1 MISLRAVTEQ
11 DTDFI
16 LSLINDPK
24 IAEFFPRDGVISKQQ
39 HLSFLEKIREK
50 GDQYWIIKKNNESI
64 GTVSIYNIDHTNNTA
79 EWGRFIIKPTHSAMG
94 VAVEKLILKI
104 AFEDLQLNKLYCQCL
119 ATNERVIK
127 LHELLG
133 FKIEGTLR
141 QQIYKKGK
149 FIDIVFMGRL
159 KNDN

>member
-1 MISLRAVTEQ
+1 MIQLRQVTEQ

-24 IAEFFPRDGVISKQQ
+24 IAEFFPRNGIISKEQ
-39 HLSFLEKIREK
+39 HLSFLKNLREK
-50 GDQYWIIKKNNESI
+50 GDQYWIVKNDNESI

-79 EWGRFIIKPTHSAMG
+79 EWGRFIIIPEHSAKG
-94 VAVEKLILKI
+94 VAVEKLILRV

-133 FKIEGTLR
+133 FKIEGVLR